1 MPLEGANYVTIR
13 HMPLGQRKL
22 FGKYLSNESSDG
34 KLVFTS
40 LFKTVVL
47 FFILIPF
54 LWNGGDG
61 SHYWSSYEICL
72 NGSVLG

>member
-1 MPLEGANYVTIR
+1 MKVLTVNWS
-13 HMPLGQRKL
+13 LLL
-22 FGKYLSNESSDG
+22 FL
-34 KLVFTS
+34 
-40 LFKTVVL
+40 KTVVL

>member
-22 FGKYLSNESSDG
+22 FGKNLSNESSDG

-40 LFKTVVL
+40 LFK
-47 FFILIPF
+47 
-54 LWNGGDG
+54 N
-61 SHYWSSYEICL
+61 SSFVFYFDSFSLEWW
-72 NGSVLG
+72 